1 MNTIIAFLSLFT
13 TKASAHVGYVV
24 GQSDFNANLGRDTN
38 YFFSPLSNKNDLLMI
53 FATLLGVF
61 IVYFLA
67 WKIKHIRNWIIAIK
81 LRLDTYLEY
90 VPWILRLSLGIAFI
104 GASVAHVLISPTL
117 KVGAFA
123 GIELVV
129 GFGLLSGFLVVPSAI
144 VGIILYCV
152 ALSQNF
158 YIAGNIEMAMS
169 LIALL
174 ILGSTRPGVD
184 DLLGVPHLHVEKFKK
199 YVPLLLRLGIGGAL
213 VFLSLYEKVLN
224 PHVSD
229 LVVQKYNLMS
239 IIPVGAAM
247 WVFAVG
253 MIELVVGLFILIGFQ
268 TRLVSAIAFLVLVT
282 TFFFFKEEVYSH
294 VTLFGVLSVLFITGG
309 GAWSLDSLLKKRP
322 VTESV

>member
-1 MNTIIAFLSLFT
+1 MFLSLFT
-13 TKASAHVGYVV
+13 TKAYAHVGYVV
-24 GQSDFNANLGRDTN
+24 GQKEFAENLGRDN
-38 YFFSPLSNKNDLLMI
+38 QYFFSPLSNKADLYMI

-61 IVYFLA
+61 VLYFLA

-81 LRLDTYLEY
+81 LRLDTYIEY
-90 VPWILRLSLGIAFI
+90 VPWILRLSLGIALI
-104 GASVAHVLISPTL
+104 GASVAHVLISPIL

-123 GIELVV
+123 GMELVV
-129 GFGLLSGFLVVPSAI
+129 GFGLLSGFLVVPSVI

-158 YIAGNIEMAMS
+158 YIAGNIEVAMS

-174 ILGSTRPGVD
+174 ILGSARPGID
-184 DLLGVPHLHVEKFKK
+184 DLLGLPHIHIEKLKK

-224 PHVSD
+224 PHVSE
-229 LVVQKYNLMS
+229 LVVQKYNLIN
-239 IIPVGAAM
+239 IIPVGAPM

-253 MIELVVGLFILIGFQ
+253 MIELAVGLFILIGFQ

-294 VTLFGVLSVLFITGG
+294 VTLFGVLSALFITGG
-309 GAWSLDSLLKKRP
+309 GAWSLDAVLKRR
-322 VTESV
+322 